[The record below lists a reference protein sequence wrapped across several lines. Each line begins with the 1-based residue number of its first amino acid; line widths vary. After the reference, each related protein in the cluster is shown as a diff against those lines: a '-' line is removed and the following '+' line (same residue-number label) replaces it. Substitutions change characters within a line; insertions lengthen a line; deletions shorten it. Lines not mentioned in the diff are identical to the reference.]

1 MNPDYII
8 GWMYDGVE
16 KNLKCTPRKEI
27 GENRTNGDQTDLLGV
42 GIMLISNF
50 FLKLFVLRF

>member
-8 GWMYDGVE
+8 VWMYDGVE

-27 GENRTNGDQTDLLGV
+27 GENRTN
-42 GIMLISNF
+42 
-50 FLKLFVLRF
+50 